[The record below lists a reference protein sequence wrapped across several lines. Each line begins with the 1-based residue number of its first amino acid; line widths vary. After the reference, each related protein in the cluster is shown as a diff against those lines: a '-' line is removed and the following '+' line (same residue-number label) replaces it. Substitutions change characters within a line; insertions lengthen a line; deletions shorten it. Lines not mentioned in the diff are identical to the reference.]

1 MASAL
6 DRLELRLPPLALVV
20 LCAAA
25 MWATPAPLA
34 FPLAAS
40 HTLLLAVMLGL
51 LGGGICLS
59 AVLSFRLARTTV
71 KPTAPEAASALV
83 IVGIY
88 RYTRNPMYLGFLL
101 MLAGWAVFLANPLA
115 GAALPCF
122 VLYLNRFQIAPE
134 ERALWQRFGEAYAA
148 YQGRVRRW
156 L

>member
-6 DRLELRLPPLALVV
+6 DRLELRLPPLALVA

-25 MWATPAPLA
+25 MWATPAPVAL
-34 FPLAAS
+34 PS
-40 HTLLLAVMLGL
+40 PLLLAILLGL
-51 LGGGICLS
+51 LGGAICLS

-71 KPTAPEAASALV
+71 NPTAPEAASALV

-101 MLAGWAVFLANPLA
+101 VLAGWAVFLANPLA
-115 GAALPCF
+115 GLALPCF

-134 ERALWQRFGEAYAA
+134 ERALRQRFGEAFGA